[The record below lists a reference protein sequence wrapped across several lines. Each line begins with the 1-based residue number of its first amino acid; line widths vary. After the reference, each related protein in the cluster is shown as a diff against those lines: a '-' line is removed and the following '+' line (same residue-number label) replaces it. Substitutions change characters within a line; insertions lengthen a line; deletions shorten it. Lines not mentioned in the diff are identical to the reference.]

1 MPNKRYTLNEAR
13 EAVQLGNYSDALER
27 YNNFFEY
34 TFKNSAKYGVR
45 LSYCLREWVELGKV
59 YPDALIRLE
68 RKKINSLLLLEEER
82 EPERFHDYLAICEAV
97 QSPELPIKEFLRLHN
112 SDKELSTKI
121 VRFIWDDLIKNKKW
135 KICMEYLDNPF
146 KKYETYLSN
155 FDTIFKK
162 YVHDNSTSH
171 DKEIFAHTLN
181 WYIKEITNILLV
193 LKNNNKIEDYNL
205 IRKRISSD
213 LVSRGLS
220 KLEVLID
227 RRVE

>member
-1 MPNKRYTLNEAR
+1 MPNNQYTLDKAR
-13 EAVQLGNYSDALER
+13 EAVKLKNYANALKI
-27 YNNFFEY
+27 YNNFFEE

-45 LSYCLREWVELGKV
+45 LSYCLSEWAALGEI
-59 YPDALIRLE
+59 YPLALRKLE
-68 RKKINSLLLLEEER
+68 NKKDESLLLLEEER
-82 EPERFHDYLAICEAV
+82 EPERFNDYLAIC
-97 QSPELPIKEFLRLHN
+97 QILKFPKLPLQEFLRLHN
-112 SDKELSTKI
+112 SDKELSTQI
-121 VRFIWDDLIKNKKW
+121 IRFIWDELIEKKEW
-135 KICMEYLDNPF
+135 EICIEYLENPL
-146 KKYETYLSN
+146 KKYEIYLSR

-171 DKEIFAHTLN
+171 DKEIFTRTFN

-227 RRVE
+227 RKIE